1 MDFTRLN
8 QFLTALK
15 ANNNK
20 PWFDE
25 NRYEYQLLRNEWLDF
40 VAQVL
45 NNLQAEHPSLLQL
58 APNKCI
64 FRINKDIRFSKDKSP
79 YKTNF
84 GMQINFK
91 NKKDIFC
98 GYYLHIEPQNSFLAG
113 GVYLPPNHVLAAI
126 RQEIDY
132 NAASFLGILENK
144 ALKKV
149 FGNMQGEKLIKA
161 PKGYEPNN
169 PMLEYLKH
177 KSFILQK
184 PIPINLLKDSNQFQA
199 QLIKDLKVL
208 DPFIQFLLPSME
220 SF

>member
-25 NRYEYQLLRNEWLDF
+25 NRSEYQAIRNEWLDF

-45 NNLQAEHPSLLQL
+45 SNLQAVHPSLEQL

-91 NKKDIFC
+91 NKKDLFC

-113 GVYLPPNHVLAAI
+113 GVYMPPNQILAAI

-132 NAASFLGILENK
+132 NADAFLNIIENK
-144 ALKKV
+144 ALMTV

-169 PMLEYLKH
+169 PMLDYLKH
-177 KSFILQK
+177 KSFIFQK
-184 PIPINLLKDSNQFQA
+184 PIPINLLKDSNQFQT
-199 QLIKDLKVL
+199 QLIKDLRVL
-208 DPFIQFLLPSME
+208 DPFIQFLLPAME
-220 SF
+220 NL

>member
-1 MDFTRLN
+1 MDFTRLH

-84 GMQINFK
+84 GMQINYF
-91 NKKDIFC
+91 N
-98 GYYLHIEPQNSFLAG
+98 LHF
-113 GVYLPPNHVLAAI
+113 
-126 RQEIDY
+126 
-132 NAASFLGILENK
+132 
-144 ALKKV
+144 
-149 FGNMQGEKLIKA
+149 
-161 PKGYEPNN
+161 
-169 PMLEYLKH
+169 
-177 KSFILQK
+177 
-184 PIPINLLKDSNQFQA
+184 
-199 QLIKDLKVL
+199 
-208 DPFIQFLLPSME
+208 
-220 SF
+220 

>member
-1 MDFTRLN
+1 VDFTRLN

-25 NRYEYQLLRNEWLDF
+25 NRSEYQAIRNEWLDF

-45 NNLQAEHPSLLQL
+45 SNLQAVHPSLEQL

-91 NKKDIFC
+91 NKKDLFC

-113 GVYLPPNHVLAAI
+113 GVYMPPNQILAAI

-132 NAASFLGILENK
+132 NADAFLNIIENK
-144 ALKKV
+144 ALMTV

-169 PMLEYLKH
+169 PMLDYLKH
-177 KSFILQK
+177 KSFIFQK
-184 PIPINLLKDSNQFQA
+184 PIPINLLKDSNQFQT
-199 QLIKDLKVL
+199 QLIKDLRVL
-208 DPFIQFLLPSME
+208 DPFIQFLLPAME
-220 SF
+220 NL

>member
-1 MDFTRLN
+1 VDFTRLN
-8 QFLTALK
+8 QFLTSLK

-25 NRYEYQLLRNEWLDF
+25 NRSEYQAIRNEWLDF

-45 NNLQAEHPSLLQL
+45 SNLQAVHPSLEQL

-91 NKKDIFC
+91 NKKDLFC

-113 GVYLPPNHVLAAI
+113 GVYMPPNQILAAI

-132 NAASFLGILENK
+132 NADAFLNIIENK
-144 ALKKV
+144 ALKTV
-149 FGNMQGEKLIKA
+149 FGNVQGEKLIKA

-169 PMLEYLKH
+169 PMLDYLKH
-177 KSFILQK
+177 KSFIFQK
-184 PIPINLLKDSNQFQA
+184 PIPINLLKDSNQFQT
-199 QLIKDLKVL
+199 QLIKDLRVL
-208 DPFIQFLLPSME
+208 DPFIQFLLPAME
-220 SF
+220 NL

>member
-1 MDFTRLN
+1 VDFTRLN

-25 NRYEYQLLRNEWLDF
+25 NRSEYQAIRNEWLDF

-45 NNLQAEHPSLLQL
+45 SNLQAVHPSLEQL

-64 FRINKDIRFSKDKSP
+64 FRINKDIRFSKYKSP

-91 NKKDIFC
+91 NKKDLFC

-113 GVYLPPNHVLAAI
+113 GIYMPPNQILAAI

-132 NAASFLGILENK
+132 NADAFLNIIENK
-144 ALKKV
+144 ALKTV
-149 FGNMQGEKLIKA
+149 FGNMQGEKLIKV

-169 PMLEYLKH
+169 PMLDYLKH
-177 KSFILQK
+177 KSFIFQK
-184 PIPINLLKDSNQFQA
+184 PIPINLLKDSNQFQT
-199 QLIKDLKVL
+199 QLIKDLRVL
-208 DPFIQFLLPSME
+208 DPFIQFLLPAME
-220 SF
+220 NL

>member
-8 QFLTALK
+8 QFLTSLK

-25 NRYEYQLLRNEWLDF
+25 NRSEYQAIRNEWLDF

-45 NNLQAEHPSLLQL
+45 SNLQAVHPSLEQL

-91 NKKDIFC
+91 NKKDLFC

-113 GVYLPPNHVLAAI
+113 GVYMPPNQILAAI

-132 NAASFLGILENK
+132 NADAFLNIIENK
-144 ALKKV
+144 ALKTV
-149 FGNMQGEKLIKA
+149 FGNVQGEKLIKA

-169 PMLEYLKH
+169 PMLDYLKH
-177 KSFILQK
+177 KSFIFQK
-184 PIPINLLKDSNQFQA
+184 PIPINLLKDSNQFQT
-199 QLIKDLKVL
+199 QLIKDLRVL
-208 DPFIQFLLPSME
+208 DPFIQFLLPAME
-220 SF
+220 NL